1 MVCFIHLH
9 TNKII
14 VYFKMLQGT
23 MRIFYHFFAR
33 SHWICV
39 HKTLCL
45 NFNSTLFWMT
55 IIWTKKI
62 PWKDSALRVSNHF
75 KNRTKRS
82 PQFSEKKIRSQ
93 NSAGCEL
100 TVIGSPRGSETYRGP
115 PSSYE
120 PGVIAP
126 IYSSNAIA
134 AKAWSEDIG
143 QWHVA

>member
-1 MVCFIHLH
+1 
-9 TNKII
+9 
-14 VYFKMLQGT
+14 
-23 MRIFYHFFAR
+23 
-33 SHWICV
+33 
-39 HKTLCL
+39 
-45 NFNSTLFWMT
+45 MT

-82 PQFSEKKIRSQ
+82 PQFSEKKSEAKIRLGVSWP
-93 NSAGCEL
+93 SWVAHG
-100 TVIGSPRGSETYRGP
+100 GSETYRGP

-134 AKAWSEDIG
+134 AKA
-143 QWHVA
+143 